1 MANIL
6 VVDDDCLVRTILKE
20 VLKLNKHN
28 VAEAS
33 NGQEALYIID
43 PNAPPDL
50 IFMDYQM
57 PGHNGVDCA
66 KRLKAL
72 YPSLKIIIISGYFGL
87 DDDGWVLR

>member
-33 NGQEALYIID
+33 KGQEALYIID
-43 PNAPPDL
+43 PNALPDL

-57 PGHNGVDCA
+57 PGHKGVDCA